1 MGAGMREWRF
11 GLRPETGER
20 KTPWMR
26 VKYAAYRGQEG
37 IMHRLIVLVTFA
49 ALAGCGVETATT
61 AATGAAIKKQEV
73 EEGRKTMTQ
82 VEQKVGQAVDQMEQ
96 RAAKDADK

>member
-1 MGAGMREWRF
+1 MD
-11 GLRPETGER
+11 
-20 KTPWMR
+20 K
-26 VKYAAYRGQEG
+26 
-37 IMHRLIVLVTFA
+37 LIVVAALA

-61 AATGAAIKKQEV
+61 AATGAAIKKQEI

-82 VEQKVGQAVDQMEQ
+82 VEQKVGQAVDQMQQ

>member
-1 MGAGMREWRF
+1 MD
-11 GLRPETGER
+11 
-20 KTPWMR
+20 K
-26 VKYAAYRGQEG
+26 
-37 IMHRLIVLVTFA
+37 LIVVAALA

-61 AATGAAIKKQEV
+61 AATGAAIKKQEI